1 MTQGG
6 TWLTVTFPTES
17 ADTSD
22 DTVLMSA
29 LSPALTSVRVVWLTT
44 A

>member
-6 TWLTVTFPTES
+6 TSLIVTLPRES
-17 ADTSD
+17 ADTLD
-22 DTVLMSA
+22 VTVLMSE
-29 LSPALTSVRVVWLTT
+29 LSPALTSVRVVWVTT